1 MEKMKKLLMLML
13 AVVMCLAVV
22 VGCGGE
28 GNTEIT
34 GETYDTGI
42 ISVLV
47 PKNWEAYPVMDYFTD
62 SNGVVDPNQVRIV
75 KDAKSELDTFSKP
88 YLQITYYETQ
98 TSEPMREFYTDPQD
112 IEPITTDKYTWNGF
126 TALSLEYPVAVL
138 WTQIGDS
145 QIQILMMLESSDG
158 KVAIE
163 DADVQAII
171 ASVSIN
177 E

>member
-1 MEKMKKLLMLML
+1 M
-13 AVVMCLAVV
+13 
-22 VGCGGE
+22 
-28 GNTEIT
+28 
-34 GETYDTGI
+34 
-42 ISVLV
+42 
-47 PKNWEAYPVMDYFTD
+47 
-62 SNGVVDPNQVRIV
+62 
-75 KDAKSELDTFSKP
+75 
-88 YLQITYYETQ
+88 
-98 TSEPMREFYTDPQD
+98 
-112 IEPITTDKYTWNGF
+112 
-126 TALSLEYPVAVL
+126 AVL